1 MKFTDAVGFSKLECF
16 RQCPQKFKFQFI
28 DKKKTKGSAA
38 MERGS
43 KMHENIE
50 SYLNGWTKDLI
61 PENQSFQKELDVLK
75 TKDYHAEQA
84 LGFNRE
90 WELLSDWF
98 VKSTWLRVKM
108 DAYYIEGAKGYA
120 IDFKSGKYRI
130 PSTDQV
136 ALYAVGL
143 HAKHPELESVTAEY
157 WYLDSGD
164 VYTRLYTA
172 AELLSLRK
180 KFEQEFAPI
189 YTEELWEPNPSNEC
203 RWCDFSKTKG
213 GKCQY

>member
-84 LGFNRE
+84 LGFDRE
-90 WELLSDWF
+90 WRLLEDWF
-98 VKSTWLRVKM
+98 VKGTWLRVKM
-108 DAYYIEGAKGYA
+108 DAYFIEDGKGTA
-120 IDFKSGKYRI
+120 IDFKSGKYRV
-130 PSTDQV
+130 PSTEQV
-136 ALYAVGL
+136 ELYAVGL
-143 HAKHPELESVTAEY
+143 HAKHPELTQVTAEY
-157 WYLDSGD
+157 WYLDTGE
-164 VYTRLYTA
+164 VYRRMYSA
-172 AELLSLRK
+172 DELLVLRK
-180 KFEQEFAPI
+180 RFETYFAPI
-189 YTEELWEPNPSNEC
+189 YVEE
-203 RWCDFSKTKG
+203 
-213 GKCQY
+213 Q